1 MMTSDDERR
10 NRLRGTNAR
19 QVIVDELADMQAT
32 VTLRAEGGGAVITD
46 EERREI
52 ARELRRCAVYGED
65 ETLLGWWERL
75 HFIATG
81 DDDFIDMRSLFM
93 RLAGLIDGSAC
104 ADEQSEEVESM
115 YR

>member
-1 MMTSDDERR
+1 MISDEKRK
-10 NRLRGTNAR
+10 
-19 QVIVDELADMQAT
+19 
-32 VTLRAEGGGAVITD
+32 
-46 EERREI
+46 EI
-52 ARELRRCAVYGED
+52 AQELRHYAAYGED
-65 ETLLGWWERL
+65 ETLLGWWARL

-115 YR
+115 YRRIK